1 MTIKILCRIERV
13 IGTFNGKIIVLCR
26 QVKKYLVL
34 ARLVRNSM
42 ICCSV
47 LLLRSVSSSEILSRR
62 SDVRRLGSN
71 FLESSA
77 NVVSFSFS
85 SFSNLKFHNKYQT
98 IVELK
103 SDTLLS
109 DRQTRIRTDIVP
121 LLKYMYLN
129 IYSIHIFFV
138 CIRNIY

>member
-47 LLLRSVSSSEILSRR
+47 LLLRSVSFSEILSRR

-85 SFSNLKFHNKYQT
+85 SFSNLKFHNNYQT

-121 LLKYMYLN
+121 LPKYMCLN
-129 IYSIHIFFV
+129 IYPMHIFFV